1 MRWLTTL
8 NTRQQQR
15 VLLNCALEVIGYD
28 EYQAKHIKEACKV
41 LCLDSLEVLVDSEQL
56 EFTLL
61 DINLFP
67 IPEVLLLEKL
77 IRYIRMYRG
86 TNESLEGFKESFNQ
100 EAWDKLG
107 KLLGL
112 PSHQDQV

>member
-1 MRWLTTL
+1 MTTP

-15 VLLNCALEVIGYD
+15 ALLKHALEVIGYD
-28 EYQAKHIKEACKV
+28 EDQVKHIKETCKV
-41 LCLDSLEVLVDSEQL
+41 LCLDSLEVLVDNEQL
-56 EFTLL
+56 ESTLL
-61 DINLFP
+61 DKDLFP